1 MDSELEKTKKELI
14 DIFEQLLGTNN
25 ETLSNI
31 PFISNPKLLNDLE
44 SIVNNYQRDIFEI
57 INLEK
62 YLINF
67 ALNDSEVHQ
76 LNDIIQVLKAF
87 KDNQT
92 LVISTQTSGDIVK
105 NNSLQKALTLADNYS
120 KKCSQLKENINQI
133 TTLLNYIKNLDTD
146 SYFEKIDTIDNF
158 MRNSRT
164 VDLRTKYRI
173 NMLVGKYNILQGI
186 KKQNYT
192 LTDKDIIKLSAKNRL
207 SYEELKQVFEKYNY
221 NIELI
226 NDDIINRLLTLG
238 NINDIDYILSW
249 FESIN
254 LHLNETKKQDQKYFH
269 MLYKSSEEIIERMVE
284 CSKEL
289 NISITDLF
297 KKSFSAFIHK
307 SNKKSPHTIN
317 PKEDG
322 NNYNISGSHEDF
334 IENKKLIEE
343 LGYDIIESYQ
353 KCATIFVFSNKLLKE
368 NVNALE
374 QYGINVRE
382 HHENIKLSGL
392 KNTEILFTIDQFI
405 ELDELGYLTQNT
417 SRLLLNPNDVIFYR
431 LYKAKKENV
440 SYESDFN
447 FDKKVYKSFIS
458 QDSLGNSFVRR
469 SNKQEDTNTITPK
482 VFDEDTE
489 SVIEKTIATTNIVYD
504 EDLLQSNLIKELD
517 KSYLSNDE
525 LAYTIANK
533 RFSKFKLLRLLTLL
547 NDMSDELDMDESD
560 KLLYCLTYNSILTEE
575 EYNDVKKELLEKVKE
590 KRLI

>member
-238 NINDIDYILSW
+238 NINDIDY
-249 FESIN
+249 
-254 LHLNETKKQDQKYFH
+254 
-269 MLYKSSEEIIERMVE
+269 M
-284 CSKEL
+284 
-289 NISITDLF
+289 
-297 KKSFSAFIHK
+297 
-307 SNKKSPHTIN
+307 
-317 PKEDG
+317 
-322 NNYNISGSHEDF
+322 
-334 IENKKLIEE
+334 
-343 LGYDIIESYQ
+343 
-353 KCATIFVFSNKLLKE
+353 
-368 NVNALE
+368 
-374 QYGINVRE
+374 
-382 HHENIKLSGL
+382 
-392 KNTEILFTIDQFI
+392 
-405 ELDELGYLTQNT
+405 
-417 SRLLLNPNDVIFYR
+417 
-431 LYKAKKENV
+431 
-440 SYESDFN
+440 
-447 FDKKVYKSFIS
+447 
-458 QDSLGNSFVRR
+458 
-469 SNKQEDTNTITPK
+469 
-482 VFDEDTE
+482 
-489 SVIEKTIATTNIVYD
+489 
-504 EDLLQSNLIKELD
+504 
-517 KSYLSNDE
+517 
-525 LAYTIANK
+525 
-533 RFSKFKLLRLLTLL
+533 
-547 NDMSDELDMDESD
+547 
-560 KLLYCLTYNSILTEE
+560 
-575 EYNDVKKELLEKVKE
+575 
-590 KRLI
+590 